1 LELILPFQKV
11 ETEFHVNE
19 KNQNHENPHRT
30 GFYTEPNF
38 YPMKKVNENNLEKYL
53 NKSDL
58 MLYNKILNL
67 IIKDWDGM
75 DTQQL
80 SELLD
85 KLRELHDNLD
95 KVILQRKQSSLFD
108 TGKVNKSNSQD
119 SVSLSELLYSI
130 RRQKRNQ

>member
-1 LELILPFQKV
+1 
-11 ETEFHVNE
+11 
-19 KNQNHENPHRT
+19 
-30 GFYTEPNF
+30 
-38 YPMKKVNENNLEKYL
+38 MKEVNENNLEKYL
-53 NKSDL
+53 DKSDL

-108 TGKVNKSNSQD
+108 TGKFIKSNEKG
-119 SVSLSELLYSI
+119 SVSLLELLYTI
-130 RRQKRNQ
+130 KKQKKYS

>member
-1 LELILPFQKV
+1 V
-11 ETEFHVNE
+11 VTEFHVNE

-30 GFYTEPNF
+30 SFYTEPNF
-38 YPMKKVNENNLEKYL
+38 YHMKKVNENNLEKYL

>member
-1 LELILPFQKV
+1 V
-11 ETEFHVNE
+11 VTEFHVNE

-30 GFYTEPNF
+30 SFYTEPNF

-108 TGKVNKSNSQD
+108 TGGVNKNNEKG
-119 SVSLSELLYSI
+119 SVSLSELLHSI
-130 RRQKRNQ
+130 RRQKKRRN

>member
-1 LELILPFQKV
+1 
-11 ETEFHVNE
+11 
-19 KNQNHENPHRT
+19 
-30 GFYTEPNF
+30 
-38 YPMKKVNENNLEKYL
+38 MKKINENNLEKYL

-108 TGKVNKSNSQD
+108 TGKINKSNSQD
-119 SVSLSELLYSI
+119 SISLSELLHTI
-130 RRQKRNQ
+130 RRQKKKG

>member
-1 LELILPFQKV
+1 
-11 ETEFHVNE
+11 
-19 KNQNHENPHRT
+19 
-30 GFYTEPNF
+30 
-38 YPMKKVNENNLEKYL
+38 MKTINENNLEKYL
-53 NKSDL
+53 DKSDL

-75 DTQQL
+75 DTQRL
-80 SELLD
+80 SDLLE

-108 TGKVNKSNSQD
+108 TDKVNKNNEKD

-130 RRQKRNQ
+130 RGQKKNRN

>member
-1 LELILPFQKV
+1 
-11 ETEFHVNE
+11 
-19 KNQNHENPHRT
+19 
-30 GFYTEPNF
+30 
-38 YPMKKVNENNLEKYL
+38 MKKINENNLEKYL

>member
-1 LELILPFQKV
+1 V
-11 ETEFHVNE
+11 VTEFHVNG
-19 KNQNHENPHRT
+19 KNQNHENQNRT
-30 GFYTEPNF
+30 VFYTEPNF

>member
-1 LELILPFQKV
+1 
-11 ETEFHVNE
+11 
-19 KNQNHENPHRT
+19 
-30 GFYTEPNF
+30 
-38 YPMKKVNENNLEKYL
+38 MKKINENNLEKYL

-108 TGKVNKSNSQD
+108 TDKVNKSNSMD
-119 SVSLSELLYSI
+119 SISLSELLHTI
-130 RRQKRNQ
+130 RRQKKKG

>member
-1 LELILPFQKV
+1 M
-11 ETEFHVNE
+11 TEFHVNE
-19 KNQNHENPHRT
+19 KKQNHEKPHRT

-38 YPMKKVNENNLEKYL
+38 YLMKKVNENKLEKYL

-130 RRQKRNQ
+130 RRQKKMRI

>member
-1 LELILPFQKV
+1 M
-11 ETEFHVNE
+11 
-19 KNQNHENPHRT
+19 R
-30 GFYTEPNF
+30 
-38 YPMKKVNENNLEKYL
+38 KVNENNLEKYL
-53 NKSDL
+53 EKSDL

-108 TGKVNKSNSQD
+108 TVGVKKNNSLE
-119 SVSLSELLYSI
+119 SISLSELLYSI

>member
-1 LELILPFQKV
+1 
-11 ETEFHVNE
+11 
-19 KNQNHENPHRT
+19 
-30 GFYTEPNF
+30 
-38 YPMKKVNENNLEKYL
+38 
-53 NKSDL
+53 
-58 MLYNKILNL
+58 
-67 IIKDWDGM
+67 M

-108 TGKVNKSNSQD
+108 TVGVKKNNSLE
-119 SVSLSELLYSI
+119 SISLSELLYSI